1 MAKSEIKGLNKL
13 LKKFETLDK
22 EIIKNVEGT
31 IEGAA
36 QNIEEDAKVAAPVF
50 NGTSGGDLR
59 LGIKAQPIAG
69 KEMGYRV
76 VAKEKYS
83 AFMEFGTGGKNVKV
97 PAELKKIAAEFKG
110 KGIREVNIQPRPFLY
125 PAFVKHRKIL
135 IKDLKDYLKTLKL

>member
-1 MAKSEIKGLNKL
+1 MAKSEIKGLQKL

-36 QNIEEDAKVAAPVF
+36 QDIEVDAKVAAPVF

-69 KEMGYRV
+69 KEMSYRV
-76 VAKEKYS
+76 IAKQEYS
-83 AFMEFGTGGKNVKV
+83 AFMEFGTGGRVKV
-97 PAELKKIAAEFKG
+97 PSELKEVAIQFKG

>member
-36 QNIEEDAKVAAPVF
+36 QDIEVEAKVAAPVDF
-50 NGTSGGDLR
+50 GKLR
-59 LGIKAQPIAG
+59 QGIKAQPIAG

-76 VAKEKYS
+76 IAKEKYS
-83 AFMEFGTGGKNVKV
+83 AFMEFGTGGRVKV
-97 PAELKKIAAEFKG
+97 PTELKDVAIQFKG

>member
-22 EIIKNVEGT
+22 EIIKNVKDT

-36 QNIEEDAKVAAPVF
+36 QDIEVDAKVAAPVDF
-50 NGTSGGDLR
+50 GKLR
-59 LGIKAQPIAG
+59 QGIKAQPIAG

-83 AFMEFGTGGKNVKV
+83 AFMEFGTGGRVKV
-97 PAELKKIAAEFKG
+97 PTELKEVAIQFKG

>member
-1 MAKSEIKGLNKL
+1 MAKSEIKGLQEL
-13 LKKFETLDK
+13 LKKFKTLDK
-22 EIIKNVEGT
+22 EIVQNVED
-31 IEGAA
+31 IMEGAA
-36 QNIEEDAKVAAPVF
+36 QDIEVDAKVAAPVDF
-50 NGTSGGDLR
+50 GKLR
-59 LGIKAQPIAG
+59 QGIKAQPIAG

-125 PAFVKHRKIL
+125 PAFVKNRKIL

>member
-22 EIIKNVEGT
+22 EIIKNVKDT

-36 QNIEEDAKVAAPVF
+36 QDIEVDAKVAAPVDF
-50 NGTSGGDLR
+50 GKLR
-59 LGIKAQPIAG
+59 QGIKLEPIAG

-83 AFMEFGTGGKNVKV
+83 AFMEFGTGGRVKV
-97 PAELKKIAAEFKG
+97 PSELKEVAIQFKG

>member
-22 EIIKNVEGT
+22 EIIKNVKDT

-36 QNIEEDAKVAAPVF
+36 QDIEVDAKVAAPVDF
-50 NGTSGGDLR
+50 GKLR
-59 LGIKAQPIAG
+59 QGIKAQPIAG

-76 VAKEKYS
+76 IAKEKYS
-83 AFMEFGTGGKNVKV
+83 AFMEFGTGGRVKV
-97 PAELKKIAAEFKG
+97 PTELKEVAIQFKG

>member
-36 QNIEEDAKVAAPVF
+36 QDIEVDAKVAAPVDF
-50 NGTSGGDLR
+50 GKLR
-59 LGIKAQPIAG
+59 QGIKAQPIAG

-83 AFMEFGTGGKNVKV
+83 AFMEFGTGGRVKV
-97 PAELKKIAAEFKG
+97 PTELKEVAIQFKG

>member
-22 EIIKNVEGT
+22 EIIKNVKDT

-36 QNIEEDAKVAAPVF
+36 QDIEVDAKVAAPVDF
-50 NGTSGGDLR
+50 GKLR
-59 LGIKAQPIAG
+59 QGIKLEPIAG

-83 AFMEFGTGGKNVKV
+83 AFMEFGTGGRVKV
-97 PAELKKIAAEFKG
+97 PSELKEVAIQFKG

-125 PAFVKHRKIL
+125 PAFVKNRKIL

>member
-1 MAKSEIKGLNKL
+1 MAKSEIKGLQEL
-13 LKKFETLDK
+13 LKKFKTLDK
-22 EIIKNVEGT
+22 EIVQNVED
-31 IEGAA
+31 IMEGAA
-36 QNIEEDAKVAAPVF
+36 KNIEEDAKVAAPVDF
-50 NGTSGGDLR
+50 GKLR
-59 LGIKAQPIAG
+59 QGIKLEPIAG

-83 AFMEFGTGGKNVKV
+83 AFMEFGTGGRVKV
-97 PAELKKIAAEFKG
+97 PSELKEVAIQFKG

>member
-1 MAKSEIKGLNKL
+1 MAKSEIKGLQEL
-13 LKKFETLDK
+13 LKKFKTLDK
-22 EIIKNVEGT
+22 EIVQNVED
-31 IEGAA
+31 IMEGAA
-36 QNIEEDAKVAAPVF
+36 KNIEEDAKVAAPVDF
-50 NGTSGGDLR
+50 GKLR
-59 LGIKAQPIAG
+59 QGIKLEPIAG

>member
-1 MAKSEIKGLNKL
+1 MSKSEIKGLNKL

-22 EIIKNVEGT
+22 EIIKNVKDT

-36 QNIEEDAKVAAPVF
+36 QDIEVDAKVAAPVDF
-50 NGTSGGDLR
+50 GKLR
-59 LGIKAQPIAG
+59 QGIKAQPIAG

-76 VAKEKYS
+76 VAKQEYS
-83 AFMEFGTGGKNVKV
+83 AFMEFGTGGRVKV
-97 PAELKKIAAEFKG
+97 PTELKEVAIQFKG

-125 PAFVKHRKIL
+125 PAFVKNRKIL

>member
-1 MAKSEIKGLNKL
+1 MSKSEIKGLNKL

-22 EIIKNVEGT
+22 EIIKNVKDT

-36 QNIEEDAKVAAPVF
+36 QDIEVDAKVAAPVDF
-50 NGTSGGDLR
+50 GKLR
-59 LGIKAQPIAG
+59 QGIKLEPIAG

-83 AFMEFGTGGKNVKV
+83 AFMEFGTGGRVKV
-97 PAELKKIAAEFKG
+97 PTELKEVAIQFKG

-125 PAFVKHRKIL
+125 PAFVKNRKIL

>member
-50 NGTSGGDLR
+50 NGTSG
-59 LGIKAQPIAG
+59 
-69 KEMGYRV
+69 E
-76 VAKEKYS
+76 VA
-83 AFMEFGTGGKNVKV
+83 
-97 PAELKKIAAEFKG
+97 IQFKG

>member
-1 MAKSEIKGLNKL
+1 MAKAEIKGLQEL
-13 LKKFETLDK
+13 LKKFKTLDK
-22 EIIKNVEGT
+22 EIIKNVDDL

-36 QNIEEDAKVAAPVF
+36 QEIELDAKVAAPVNF
-50 NGTSGGDLR
+50 GKLR
-59 LGIKAQPIAG
+59 QGIKAEPIQG
-69 KEMGYRV
+69 EKLGYRV

-97 PAELKKIAAEFKG
+97 PPELKEIAWEFKG
-110 KGIREVNIQPRPFLY
+110 DNIREGNITPRPFLY

>member
-1 MAKSEIKGLNKL
+1 MSKSEIKGLNKL

-22 EIIKNVEGT
+22 EIIKNVKDT

-36 QNIEEDAKVAAPVF
+36 QDIEVDAKVAAPVDF
-50 NGTSGGDLR
+50 GKLR
-59 LGIKAQPIAG
+59 QGIKLEPIAG

-83 AFMEFGTGGKNVKV
+83 AFMEFGTGGRVKV
-97 PAELKKIAAEFKG
+97 PSELKEVAIQFKG

-125 PAFVKHRKIL
+125 PAFVKNRKIL

>member
-1 MAKSEIKGLNKL
+1 MAKAEIKGLQEL
-13 LKKFETLDK
+13 LKKFKTLDK
-22 EIIKNVEGT
+22 EIVKNVDDL

-36 QNIEEDAKVAAPVF
+36 QEIELDAKVAAPV
-50 NGTSGGDLR
+50 NKLKSGGSLR
-59 LGIKAQPIAG
+59 QGIKAEPIQG
-69 KEMGYRV
+69 EKLGYRV

-83 AFMEFGTGGKNVKV
+83 AFMEFGTGGKVKV
-97 PAELKKIAAEFKG
+97 PSELKEIALQFKG

>member
-22 EIIKNVEGT
+22 EIIKNVKDT

-36 QNIEEDAKVAAPVF
+36 QDIEVDAKVAAPVDF
-50 NGTSGGDLR
+50 GKLR
-59 LGIKAQPIAG
+59 QGIKLEPIAG

-83 AFMEFGTGGKNVKV
+83 AFMEFGTGGRVKV
-97 PAELKKIAAEFKG
+97 PTELKEVAIQFKG

>member
-22 EIIKNVEGT
+22 EIIKNVKDT

-36 QNIEEDAKVAAPVF
+36 QDIEVEAKVAAPVDF
-50 NGTSGGDLR
+50 GKLR
-59 LGIKAQPIAG
+59 QGIKAQPIAG

-83 AFMEFGTGGKNVKV
+83 AFMEFGTGGRVKV
-97 PAELKKIAAEFKG
+97 PTELKEVAIQFKG

>member
-1 MAKSEIKGLNKL
+1 MSKSEIKGLQKL

-22 EIIKNVEGT
+22 EIIKNVKDT

-36 QNIEEDAKVAAPVF
+36 QDIEVDAKVAAPVF

-83 AFMEFGTGGKNVKV
+83 AFMEFGTGGRVKV
-97 PAELKKIAAEFKG
+97 PTELKEVAIQFKG

-125 PAFVKHRKIL
+125 PAFVKNRKIL

>member
-76 VAKEKYS
+76 VAKQEYS
-83 AFMEFGTGGKNVKV
+83 AFMEFGTGGRVKV
-97 PAELKKIAAEFKG
+97 PSELKEVAIQFKG

>member
-1 MAKSEIKGLNKL
+1 MSKSEIKGLNKL

-22 EIIKNVEGT
+22 EIIKNVKDT

-36 QNIEEDAKVAAPVF
+36 QDIEVDAKVAAPVDF
-50 NGTSGGDLR
+50 GKLR
-59 LGIKAQPIAG
+59 QGIKAQPIAG

-76 VAKEKYS
+76 VAKEEYS
-83 AFMEFGTGGKNVKV
+83 AFMEFGTGGRVKV
-97 PAELKKIAAEFKG
+97 PTELKEVAIQFKG

-125 PAFVKHRKIL
+125 PAFVKNRKIL